1 MWTINLPPPLL
12 TFVEEG
18 RGEAPGTDADAEKGK
33 GSFLHPPR
41 KAGLRSEPKFLA
53 VHKLYT
59 FTVVMYL
66 LHNFALR
73 TSYKSGV

>member
-33 GSFLHPPR
+33 GSFFIPPE
-41 KAGLRSEPKFLA
+41 KQGCAESPNFW
-53 VHKLYT
+53 LYT
-59 FTVVMYL
+59 NCTL
-66 LHNFALR
+66 LQ
-73 TSYKSGV
+73 